1 MRKLFITGIGTD
13 VGKTVVSAIIVEALQ
28 ADFWKP
34 IQTGSYYGT
43 DTDKIKK
50 LICNEKSIFHKEI
63 YLLEQYMSP
72 HAAAELSGVEIDFD
86 KIVIP
91 ESTNDTIII
100 EGVGGV
106 LVPLNDTFFVVD
118 LIKKFDCET
127 ILVVQNYLGSINH
140 TLLSIEV
147 LKSRNINLLGIVFN
161 GAPHKLSE
169 DIILKSA
176 KVPMLGRIG
185 KEVNITKN
193 ILAKYV
199 EQFRN
204 I

>member
-1 MRKLFITGIGTD
+1 M
-13 VGKTVVSAIIVEALQ
+13 
-28 ADFWKP
+28 
-34 IQTGSYYGT
+34 
-43 DTDKIKK
+43 
-50 LICNEKSIFHKEI
+50 
-63 YLLEQYMSP
+63 
-72 HAAAELSGVEIDFD
+72 
-86 KIVIP
+86 
-91 ESTNDTIII
+91 
-100 EGVGGV
+100 
-106 LVPLNDTFFVVD
+106 
-118 LIKKFDCET
+118 
-127 ILVVQNYLGSINH
+127 QNYLGSINH